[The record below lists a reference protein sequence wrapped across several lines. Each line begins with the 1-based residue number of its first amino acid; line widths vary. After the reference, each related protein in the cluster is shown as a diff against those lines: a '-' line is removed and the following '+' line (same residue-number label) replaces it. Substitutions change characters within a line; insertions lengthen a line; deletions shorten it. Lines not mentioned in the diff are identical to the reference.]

1 MFEGVSGSTSRDFD
15 VQLGTSSGYITSNYN
30 SLSESANGDTSST
43 STSSFI
49 VKNQSASHSLHGS
62 MIINKSSSNSYNQ
75 IGQFKR
81 DSTAACDCYGSLFSV
96 SGVVDRLKVSI
107 SNGNF
112 DTSGLIGLSYK
123 TASSGSGG
131 SGDGFVTGMIMMFSG
146 TTAS

>member
-1 MFEGVSGSTSRDFD
+1 
-15 VQLGTSSGYITSNYN
+15 
-30 SLSESANGDTSST
+30 
-43 STSSFI
+43 
-49 VKNQSASHSLHGS
+49 

-75 IGQFKR
+75 IGQFIG

-146 TTAS
+146 TTAPSGWVLCDNSAAAHVSMYCFALRDRFIVGTGSSYNLNATGGMLMLS